1 MIEASSGKIMNLV
14 IELLFLSDSKPFAPK
29 KVRGCIH
36 VSLLFYGLGVRACYL
51 ISPLFYG

>member
-1 MIEASSGKIMNLV
+1 MIEASSGKIMKFV

-36 VSLLFYGLGVRACYL
+36 VNLFLYGLGVKGYYY

>member
-36 VSLLFYGLGVRACYL
+36 VSLLFYGLGFRGYIYV
-51 ISPLFYG
+51 SPLFY